1 MKSVL
6 ILKRTWTVFFT
17 TSLTDAADTLFI
29 EENKNESESDRFPP
43 CSLSR
48 GQTGFWFLSSLA
60 VHEVF
65 IFEFWSHESVLT
77 AALFLGKTLK
87 KSNSKSNRYLA
98 RARMVVDERNNADQK
113 PQRQ

>member
-65 IFEFWSHESVLT
+65 IFEF
-77 AALFLGKTLK
+77 
-87 KSNSKSNRYLA
+87 
-98 RARMVVDERNNADQK
+98 
-113 PQRQ
+113 